1 MEKVFRFIDVI
12 SEWTGKLA
20 SFLMAGLV
28 VAICYDV
35 ALRYV
40 FNQPTAWGFEITY
53 MVYGAYAM
61 LGVAYCEKFKA
72 HVRMDMIYAK
82 LSPRAKAWVDVVCYL
97 LLFFPF
103 LIVLTYKCADH
114 TLWSLQAG
122 ERSSVS
128 VWRPALGPFKLIIT
142 FGFILFIFQG
152 LVNFLRALRVA
163 VKGGAHES

>member
-1 MEKVFRFIDVI
+1 METVFRVIDAFSV
-12 SEWTGKLA
+12 WTGKIA

-35 ALRYV
+35 AMRYL
-40 FNQPTAWGFEITY
+40 FNQPTAWGFELTY
-53 MVYGAYAM
+53 MVYGAYSM

-82 LSPRAKAWVDVVCYL
+82 LSPRGKAWADVVCYL

-114 TLWSLQAG
+114 ALWSLQAG

-128 VWRPALGPFKLIIT
+128 VWRPPLGPFKLIIT
-142 FGFILFIFQG
+142 LGFVLFILQG
-152 LVNFLRALRVA
+152 LVNFLRILRVA
-163 VKGGAHES
+163 VKGEAHES

>member
-1 MEKVFRFIDVI
+1 
-12 SEWTGKLA
+12 
-20 SFLMAGLV
+20 
-28 VAICYDV
+28 
-35 ALRYV
+35 
-40 FNQPTAWGFEITY
+40 
-53 MVYGAYAM
+53 
-61 LGVAYCEKFKA
+61 
-72 HVRMDMIYAK
+72 
-82 LSPRAKAWVDVVCYL
+82 VVCYL

-142 FGFILFIFQG
+142 LSFILFIFQG